1 MLIKTDYF
9 QYFCATIMENILVG
23 IIKFFAHII
32 EDVAAHS
39 NLKKAIIYSF
49 AILSICILILYYLTK
64 DN

>member
-1 MLIKTDYF
+1 
-9 QYFCATIMENILVG
+9 MENILVG

-32 EDVAAHS
+32 EDVVSHS
-39 NLKKAIIYSF
+39 SLKKAIIYSF